1 MNNKK
6 WYKVK
11 VYFANFV
18 HYDSIKGHDEENAI
32 VNAYYNWN
40 EAEFIELV

>member
-11 VYFANFV
+11 VYFSDSI
-18 HYDSIKGHDEENAI
+18 HYDNIKGYSEENAI
-32 VNAYYNWN
+32 DNAYQNWN
-40 EAEFIELV
+40 EAEFIKLV